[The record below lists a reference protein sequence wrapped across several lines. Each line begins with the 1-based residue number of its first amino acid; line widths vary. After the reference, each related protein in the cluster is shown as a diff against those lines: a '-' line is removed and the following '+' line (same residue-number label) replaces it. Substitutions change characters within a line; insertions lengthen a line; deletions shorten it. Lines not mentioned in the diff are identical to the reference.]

1 MQRDRQRVVIVGG
14 GFGGLATAKAL
25 RRAPVD
31 ITLVDRR
38 NHHLFQPLLYQ
49 VAGAALAP
57 GDIAAPIR
65 GVLAGQD
72 NVKVLLGEATGVDL
86 DQKVLHTDRLDL
98 PYDTLVLAA
107 GMRNHWF
114 GNEDWAAHAPGLKT
128 LDDALDL
135 RRRILGAYE
144 RAEWATDP
152 VARRRHLTFVVV
164 GAGPTG
170 VEMAG
175 ALVEIA
181 RQTLR
186 RDFRSIKPG
195 EARVVLV
202 EGSDAV
208 LRAMG
213 PKLSSDAYE
222 GLRKLG
228 VEVLLERR
236 ITAVDAAGVEMGPER
251 IESSTVVWA
260 AGVKAA
266 AIGEALDADL
276 DRAGRVPIQPDLSL
290 PGRPNVF
297 VIGDMARLA
306 GDDGQPLPG
315 VAQVAIQMG
324 KHVGRVLEADREQ
337 QARPAFDYK
346 DLGSMATVGRRMAVA
361 RLGRLQ
367 FSGFVAWLVWL
378 FVHLMALV
386 GFRNRFVVLTQWAWN
401 YLTFERNSRLIR
413 LGLDENRA
421 IRPQAEESL
430 EEGAA

>member
-1 MQRDRQRVVIVGG
+1 MSDRHRVVIVGG
-14 GFGGLATAKAL
+14 GFGGLAAAKAL
-25 RRAPVD
+25 RKAPVD

-86 DQKVLHTDRLDL
+86 DRRLLHTDRLDL
-98 PYDTLVLAA
+98 PYDSLVLAA

-114 GNEDWAAHAPGLKT
+114 GNEDWAQHAPGLKT

-152 VARRRHLTFVVV
+152 VERRRHLTFVVV

-175 ALVEIA
+175 ALAEIA

-186 RDFRSIKPG
+186 RDFRSIRPG
-195 EARVVLV
+195 EARIVLV

-213 PKLSSDAYE
+213 PTLSSDAYD

-228 VEVLLERR
+228 IEVLLERR
-236 ITAVDAAGVEMGPER
+236 ITAVDGNGVEMGAER
-251 IESSTVVWA
+251 IEASTVVWA

-297 VIGDMARLA
+297 VIGDMARLDGA
-306 GDDGQPLPG
+306 DGQPLPG

-324 KHVGRVLEADREQ
+324 EHVGKVLAADRKQ
-337 QARPAFDYK
+337 QARPAFAYK

-361 RLGRLQ
+361 RLGR
-367 FSGFVAWLVWL
+367 FEFAGFFAWLVWL

-421 IRPQAEESL
+421 IRPEAVEET
-430 EEGAA
+430 AA